1 MGNLPFLDGTTERKL
16 SLVTTLL
23 FVEAPPTE
31 SCCWRL
37 FCGGQ
42 FGCVSGGGSTTRGR
56 IAAGDGTGDAE
67 TFFAVRD
74 FFLLLGVATLHGGP
88 PMLKRR
94 LLRFP
99 MLPPL
104 GLPPNGVLEKRR
116 SDDTG
121 TTCGDTFSTPGG
133 SILSTTE
140 EAGG

>member
-1 MGNLPFLDGTTERKL
+1 M
-16 SLVTTLL
+16 
-23 FVEAPPTE
+23 
-31 SCCWRL
+31 
-37 FCGGQ
+37 Q
-42 FGCVSGGGSTTRGR
+42 
-56 IAAGDGTGDAE
+56 
-67 TFFAVRD
+67 TFFAVR
-74 FFLLLGVATLHGGP
+74 LLLAVGRATCMVP